1 MKMPEIFLYS
11 SLKHEFFV
19 TKYTS
24 GLSFLGGSNRPG
36 QTLILFP
43 KSGSLKARLSSSTSA
58 VGRALRS
65 GDAVDRKVEFLG
77 LLRTLV

>member
-1 MKMPEIFLYS
+1 MSEIILYS
-11 SLKHEFFV
+11 SLKHELFV

-24 GLSFLGGSNRPG
+24 GLSFLGGSDRPG
-36 QTLILFP
+36 QTLVLFR
-43 KSGSLKARLSSSTSA
+43 KSGSLKARLSSSASTA
-58 VGRALRS
+58 GRALRP